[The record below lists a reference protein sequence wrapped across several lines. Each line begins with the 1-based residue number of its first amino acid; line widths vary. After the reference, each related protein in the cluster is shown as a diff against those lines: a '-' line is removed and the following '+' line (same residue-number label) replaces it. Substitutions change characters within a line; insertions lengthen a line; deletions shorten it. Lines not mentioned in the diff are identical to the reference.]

1 MELAEIPEP
10 CSATPAF
17 LDALERYAAGV
28 DVECIAGPGGVPRV
42 KVPRVLAQLSDAHPD
57 LAVRRVA
64 LEGTSGC
71 ADFVGTLRVTTDTA
85 EHRFDFAWDC
95 RWRAEQEGWTDPFG
109 FPDQIRAAREF
120 GWRCFV
126 RWEER

>member
-1 MELAEIPEP
+1 MELAEIPER
-10 CSATPAF
+10 CSATPGF
-17 LDALERYAAGV
+17 LEAVERYAAGMDEERV
-28 DVECIAGPGGVPRV
+28 AVSRWVPRV
-42 KVPRVLAQLSDAHPD
+42 KVLRVLTQLLDAHPD
-57 LAVRRVA
+57 LAVVRVA

-71 ADFVGTLRVTTDTA
+71 ADFVGTLHVTTENA
-85 EHRFDFAWDC
+85 EHRFEFAWDC

-126 RWEER
+126 RWEQM